1 MVKKST
7 LRQQEI
13 VEAARTIIFNKGIES
28 LTVRKIASELKITD
42 GALYRHF
49 KSKDEILS
57 LLITDIEQTLLAA
70 IAESA
75 AKSDDPLIKMQNIFL
90 AHLNYAEKRKGV
102 TFIVMASLKDRKL
115 QKKMFG
121 VINKYLK
128 VIKGI
133 LKQGIAKGQFR
144 ADINLESTSIAFLGM
159 IQSLVTI
166 WGLSRYRYSLK
177 KDRIMGMF
185 NTYKRGIEYK

>member
-1 MVKKST
+1 MIQKTT

-13 VEAARTIIFNKGIES
+13 IEAARTIIFNQGIES
-28 LTVRKIASELKITD
+28 LTVREIANELKITD

-57 LLITDIEQTLLAA
+57 LLIEDIEETLLTT
-70 IAESA
+70 ISEA
-75 AKSDDPLIKMQNIFL
+75 AKKDGNPLIAMENVFL
-90 AHLNYAEKRKGV
+90 AHLHYAEKRKGI
-102 TFIVMASLKDRKL
+102 TFIVMASLKDKKL

-133 LKQGIAKGQFR
+133 LRQGVAEGKFR
-144 ADINLESTSIAFLGM
+144 LDVNLDSASIAFFGM
-159 IQSLVTI
+159 VQGLVSI
-166 WGLSRYRYSLK
+166 WGLSRYRYALR
-177 KDRIMGMF
+177 KDRAMGMF
-185 NTYKRGIEYK
+185 NTYKLGIITN